1 MERLRGILEGKIN
14 ENLIQMI
21 LSNPK
26 ENNGIKKIKIRPV
39 LLKEKLYF
47 QMTEYVGTKVFHKNI
62 EKKQLIE
69 IVIKTIGHMRQ
80 LEVEST
86 KEHLTVFVSKKGKM
100 SIKNKKLKIEKK
112 SCNMEHNRKKKIGRA
127 HV

>member
-47 QMTEYVGTKVFHKNI
+47 QMTEYVGTYY
-62 EKKQLIE
+62 QA
-69 IVIKTIGHMRQ
+69 
-80 LEVEST
+80 
-86 KEHLTVFVSKKGKM
+86 
-100 SIKNKKLKIEKK
+100 
-112 SCNMEHNRKKKIGRA
+112 RK
-127 HV
+127 